1 MATSFGIYAPA
12 GTPKP
17 IIAKLNRAIVEGA
30 SKSEFQ
36 TKQMISRGLAPVL
49 NSADAFAQELEV
61 DRAEGLAV
69 VKASGLY
76 PEIK

>member
-1 MATSFGIYAPA
+1 
-12 GTPKP
+12 
-17 IIAKLNRAIVEGA
+17 
-30 SKSEFQ
+30 
-36 TKQMISRGLAPVL
+36 MISRGLAPVL
-49 NSADAFAQELEV
+49 NSADEFASELEA